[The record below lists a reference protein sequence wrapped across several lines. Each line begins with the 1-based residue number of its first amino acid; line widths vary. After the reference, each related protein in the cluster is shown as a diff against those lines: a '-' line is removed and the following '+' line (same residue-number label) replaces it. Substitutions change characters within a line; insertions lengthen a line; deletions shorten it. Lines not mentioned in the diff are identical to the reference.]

1 MTKICQFCGKKFKAK
16 RINSKYCSQQ
26 CLYRRSCAVRYPQGK
41 MAKIMRE
48 AQRANQKSLSIAEI
62 VALAQEEGMSYGKY
76 VNKYAL

>member
-1 MTKICQFCGKKFKAK
+1 
-16 RINSKYCSQQ
+16 
-26 CLYRRSCAVRYPQGK
+26 